1 MTTKINHFDKNV
13 TITHIGGL
21 FKGSLAKIWSI
32 NVQCSP
38 KQEKKFTNFSNAAML
53 IRGKKLNC
61 NERQLSHPNM
71 VIALSEQNQLIPS
84 FLRDFIELSTDPKLE
99 YFEGIQTSFILKRPS
114 QVTVHIPQFE
124 LARTLFLIN
133 SYFCRASLST
143 TTIQH
148 EFEVITNDDG
158 VEIVFLENNTMPLKL
173 VRQKGTQSL
182 LAWLLLDPNAK
193 QSFESIC
200 LHFNTQLKDENGW
213 KKWIFR
219 FDPPPMN
226 GWSLHCRGRYNS
238 TQDAF
243 LVEEIIG
250 IEIDTDIPTDIT
262 FNHPSFI
269 QVNKDGGQSGQGY
282 KPEYSET
289 LDPEIED
296 DATASNQQGI
306 RILNGNESWVSFIK
320 PLEIKKK
327 GTVQITGQKTE
338 DGNDENE
345 LDSGHLVSTDEAHS
359 AGDLP
364 AADVGGKK
372 DYTNYDQK
380 YANRYDDFNSM
391 IKILQSNHQCKLHES
406 ITHELIKIGRSQC
419 HAISRDKLRTIK
431 FVHLSY
437 QGHDF
442 LLIELDTSDGI
453 KSISTKLVYLTL
465 DDWKIY
471 LDDIKKHLVAKS
483 LSWPNVIFDEVFGSN
498 AHTHIVHPRHS
509 SSESDSSE
517 SVNSWANRIINELNR
532 LL

>member
-1 MTTKINHFDKNV
+1 MTAKINHFDKNA
-13 TITHIGGL
+13 TIIHIGGL
-21 FKGSLAKIWSI
+21 FKGSQAKIWSI

-61 NERQLSHPNM
+61 NERQLSHSNM
-71 VIALSEQNQLIPS
+71 VITLSEQDQLISS
-84 FLRDFIELSTDPKLE
+84 FLKEFNALSTDQNLQ
-99 YFEGIQTSFILKRPS
+99 YFEGIQTSFILKRPN
-114 QVTVHIPQFE
+114 QATIHIPQFE

-143 TTIQH
+143 TTVQH
-148 EFEVITNDDG
+148 EFEIITNDEG

-173 VRQKGTQSL
+173 VRQKGTQNL

-200 LHFNTQLKDENGW
+200 RYFNAQSKEKDGW

-219 FDPPPMN
+219 FDPPSMN
-226 GWSLHCRGRYNS
+226 RWSLHCRGRYNS
-238 TQDAF
+238 TKDAF

-250 IEIDTDIPTDIT
+250 VEIDTDIPTDIT

-269 QVNKDGGQSGQGY
+269 QTKKEGEQSGQSY

-296 DATASNQQGI
+296 DTTASNQHGI
-306 RILNGNESWVSFIK
+306 QILSGNESWVSFIK
-320 PLEIKKK
+320 PLDIKKK
-327 GTVQITGQKTE
+327 GTVRITGKKADE
-338 DGNDENE
+338 DNNENE

-380 YANRYDDFNSM
+380 YANRYNDFNSM
-391 IKILQSNHQCKLHES
+391 IGILQSTHQCQLYES
-406 ITHELIKIGRSQC
+406 ITHELMKIGRSQC
-419 HAISRDKLRTIK
+419 HAIGRDKLRTIK

-453 KSISTKLVYLTL
+453 RSISTKLVYLTL

-509 SSESDSSE
+509 SSETDSSE
-517 SVNSWANRIINELNR
+517 SVHSWANRIINELNR
-532 LL
+532 LF